1 MVRLWKITHKGN
13 WPEQS
18 LTVEGETLEEAVHAF
33 QLYEEQNHSSA
44 RAKHIIKAE
53 MIGESVKVK

>member
-13 WPEQS
+13 WPQQDI
-18 LTVEGETLEEAVHAF
+18 TVEGETLEEAVHAF
-33 QLYEEQNHSSA
+33 VLFEEKHGSSA

-53 MIGESVKVK
+53 MIGESVKVD

>member
-13 WPEQS
+13 WEEQT
-18 LTVEGETLEEAVHAF
+18 LTVKGDTLEEAVLAF
-33 QLYEEQNHSSA
+33 ELYEEKQQSQA

-53 MIGESVKVK
+53 MIGDSVN